1 MTNNIKNNN
10 IQSFYYVHLLM
21 PHEPYKYG
29 KEYDKEYSDKTKNYF
44 EFWKFTNT
52 KLSKLLTELTKN
64 QDVRVIITGDHGYDD
79 LSKEIKANNTFTAF
93 YGFEKEDVSKI
104 KTLQDIGFLINKY
117 SR

>member
-1 MTNNIKNNN
+1 
-10 IQSFYYVHLLM
+10 M

-44 EFWKFTNT
+44 EYWKFTNT

-64 QDVRVIITGDHGYDD
+64 QDVRIIITGDHGYDD

-93 YGFEKEDVSKI
+93 YGFDKEDISKI
-104 KTLQDIGFLINKY
+104 KTVQDIGFLINKY